1 MQKNTGNWSRNAID
15 SRSANNLRGQAKV
28 RPLYNADAFAT
39 DVDAI
44 LNGTPSQN
52 FRTLLKTLTTGPGG
66 QKPSEVILN
75 QFRLQGIE
83 VPEEQ
88 RQQIKSLDLLPISAA
103 PAPRRQ
109 NPQQNQALAGVQI
122 VGRALGNAL
131 IPPASAQTAPPPVG
145 MAMFYASPTPPPK
158 PAAAKQTA
166 TPQNRVDGYLKRLS
180 YIETRLRNIPN
191 SESSPARGYF
201 QAFPAFSSEAI
212 SASGGIDPRD
222 SDYNKAAKATGAW
235 IRTYNKPAWAAI
247 RAGRYDEADR
257 LLRNTWPSLPGGDQ
271 AQSAAVQKTARKYLR

>member
-1 MQKNTGNWSRNAID
+1 
-15 SRSANNLRGQAKV
+15 
-28 RPLYNADAFAT
+28 
-39 DVDAI
+39 
-44 LNGTPSQN
+44 
-52 FRTLLKTLTTGPGG
+52 
-66 QKPSEVILN
+66 VILN

-83 VPEEQ
+83 VPEDQ
-88 RQQIKSLDLLPISAA
+88 RQRIQSLDGQKISAA
-103 PAPRRQ
+103 PTRRRQ
-109 NPQQNQALAGVQI
+109 SPQQNGALAGIQI
-122 VGRALGNAL
+122 AGRALGEAL
-131 IPPASAQTAPPPVG
+131 APPAQAQTAPPPVN
-145 MAMFYASPTPPPK
+145 MAMFYASPKAPPK
-158 PAAAKQTA
+158 PPAAKPTA

-191 SESSPARGYF
+191 SEGSPARGYF

-271 AQSAAVQKTARKYLR
+271 AQASAVQKTARKYLR